1 MQKNRIPKLPSFVQT
16 KKGLLRFREKILFL
30 AAIVLFLC
38 GHAGGRAWAQAIPG
52 FYDVH
57 LAWDAVPD
65 SDVIG
70 YRIHYGVV
78 SGLYVET
85 LEVGNTTSAT
95 VSGLAGG
102 MTYYFAVT
110 AVDAGGLESDYS
122 EEIRFVPGLHG
133 IRIGVN
139 AEGVLVLT
147 VQGLAGLE
155 YDIEATT
162 DFKSWTPLSTV
173 TVGEGG
179 SVTYSD
185 TAATRVPNRFYRTR
199 SRF

>member
-162 DFKSWTPLSTV
+162 DFKSWIPLSTV

-179 SVTYSD
+179 SVNYSD
-185 TAATRVPNRFYRTR
+185 AAATRVPNRFYRTR